1 MTVYELWDIE
11 SANLMGAYPANLMGA
26 YPSEVE
32 ALVDVRAI
40 IAAYGRPWVR
50 DWELV
55 RNDDSEPVEPIVA
68 GEALIAR
75 ALGEATP
82 RTA

>member
-11 SANLMGAYPANLMGA
+11 SANLMGAYA
-26 YPSEVE
+26 SEGE
-32 ALVDVRAI
+32 ALLDVRAI
-40 IAAYGRPWVR
+40 IAAYGRPWAR

-55 RNDDSEPVEPIVA
+55 RNDDSGPVEPIVA

-75 ALGEATP
+75 ALGDEVTS